1 MNLPKKKDSISN
13 QQIHFIAI
21 TNTFAKEN
29 NRNENT
35 WIADA
40 RGQQHNS
47 FYCTTLTEP
56 DTSNQKSPAQE
67 HLKFF
72 RETFKKPKIISNS
85 HYKHFKLY

>member
-35 WIADA
+35 
-40 RGQQHNS
+40 
-47 FYCTTLTEP
+47 
-56 DTSNQKSPAQE
+56 
-67 HLKFF
+67 
-72 RETFKKPKIISNS
+72 
-85 HYKHFKLY
+85 